1 MESEKLKIESL
12 LELIFIVESK
22 DSEIELITTVLP
34 AYIRKLN
41 CFMAGILKK
50 ATNRLE
56 EMYVLPYTF
65 KQNNAWKY
73 INDYILL
80 SNKDN
85 NNGFCE
91 LIYDDNYYY
100 VYCLADYGFLVL
112 GRKQAFDNYFK
123 NEFKFVV
130 KFFGKIL
137 SQSIEDQLRRDAE
150 KKLAEER
157 QLLRIII
164 DNIPINIYAKD
175 LEYKKTLANSAEIQ
189 HLGLHSETELLG
201 KTDFDMYG
209 SEIAKN
215 TLIEDQQVILEGRSI
230 LGEEKRVGKDRWAL
244 ISKLPLKND
253 EGIITGMVGISVDY
267 TERKKTQEQLSI
279 FLKLF
284 DNLSDAVQV
293 SFESGQLFYI
303 NKTASERLGISQ
315 NKVYEHTV
323 FDFEEIFDT
332 PESWFTHVEDVKNNE
347 YVTMYGI
354 NKNQKTDEV
363 IPVEVTVKHIVVN
376 NKGFIVAIARD
387 ITKRRK
393 AEIALQESEERKV
406 SLISS
411 MSDYVFVLNNDL
423 IFDEYHIPSNTDLF
437 FNPKRFLGKSL
448 DSMSIPQPAKSL
460 IKDTLTFCL
469 LNKSFSKTEIY
480 FDIKNKRF
488 WFELHATV
496 LKDVNG
502 SQSGVTCVARDITYR
517 KEREEIIRQQVKMQ
531 EILIQISTVYININL
546 AEVEETIQKSL
557 HDLGEFVGADRAYIF
572 DYDFVENTTSNTYE
586 WCAQDITPEIDN
598 LQKVPLEYLP
608 FWVEKHQNGLEFY
621 VEDVQ
626 SLPDEGPECLRGVLE
641 PQGIKSLLTIP
652 MLNED
657 KLLGFVGFDYV
668 NKHHKYSDKEK
679 KLLQVFS
686 QMLVNVTERKRSY
699 TLLKMQ
705 EEKYRN
711 IISNMNLGIIEF
723 DKDDNILFANDTF
736 CKISGYCDKEI
747 LTKKA
752 TLFIESIDDDEEH
765 LDVKRNKRLN
775 GMADSYEL
783 SVINNKGENRFWFVS
798 SAPNF
803 NDKNEFIGTIGIYL
817 DITDQKKL
825 EKELEQA
832 IFVAEKASKAKEVF
846 LANMSHEIRTPLNV
860 ITGMVRELG
869 KESLTQRQ
877 KSFVS
882 HSETAAYH
890 LLTIINNI
898 LDMSKIEAGEFEL
911 EHKDFSI
918 SAVAS
923 DVRSIL
929 FSKAKEKNIELV
941 IIESLEIKRS
951 LIGDAGRLRQILINL
966 MGNALKFTE
975 SGHVELK
982 VSVKKTDQYS
992 QLLLFEVNDTGI
1004 GMSEEF
1010 IHKLFDKFSQ
1020 EDGASNRRY
1029 EGTGLGMS
1037 ITKELVQLMGGNIQ
1051 ATSQKGKGTQ
1061 VFFEINLLIGDET
1074 KLVVK
1079 NIEKVEAN
1087 SFKEISVLLV
1097 EDNEMNRF
1105 IAMQSLNF
1113 VGCKVTE
1120 AENGLEAIKLLKTTK
1135 FDLVL
1140 MDIQMPEMDGVEA
1153 TQMIR
1158 NKLKLNV
1165 PIIALTA
1172 NAFKHDLDLYLSVGM
1187 DDYLIKP
1194 YSEDDLFRKIKNY
1207 GNIKLSKTKIM
1218 SNNISSEKLYDLT
1231 QINELSRGDVAFINS
1246 MLTVFKNLASQTILQ
1261 LYESYK
1267 NNDIIAI
1274 NKLAHK
1280 IKPSID
1286 SMGIVS
1292 LKDKIRTL
1300 EKFNL
1305 EENSKSK
1312 LKVLINEVSDILQR
1326 VINEM

>member
-22 DSEIELITTVLP
+22 DSELELITTVLP

-50 ATNRLE
+50 GNSQLE

-73 INDYILL
+73 INDYIYI
-80 SNKDN
+80 SSKER

-91 LIYDDNYYY
+91 LIYDENYYY
-100 VYCLADYGFLVL
+100 VYCLADYGFLIL
-112 GRKQAFDNYFK
+112 GRRQAFDNYFK
-123 NEFKFVV
+123 NEFKFAV

-137 SQSIEDQLRRDAE
+137 SQSIEDQLRREAE

-175 LEYKKTLANSAEIQ
+175 LEYKKTLANTAEIL
-189 HLGLHSETELLG
+189 HLGLHTEADLLG
-201 KTDFDMYG
+201 KTDFDLYG
-209 SEIAKN
+209 AEIAKN
-215 TLIEDQQVILEGRSI
+215 TLIEDQQVIINGQSI
-230 LGEEKRVGKDRWAL
+230 LAEEKCVGKDRWAL
-244 ISKLPLKND
+244 ISKLPLKNNQ
-253 EGIITGMVGISVDY
+253 GNITGMVGISVDY

-293 SFESGQLFYI
+293 SFENGQLFYI
-303 NKTASERLGISQ
+303 NKTASERLGILQ
-315 NKVYEHTV
+315 EKVHEHTV
-323 FDFEEIFDT
+323 FDFEKIFDT
-332 PESWFTHVEDVKNNE
+332 PESWKEHVEDIKKHE
-347 YVTMYGI
+347 YITKYGI
-354 NKNQKTDEV
+354 NINQKTKEV
-363 IPVEVTVKHIVVN
+363 LPVEVTVKHIVVN
-376 NKGFIVAIARD
+376 NKGFVVAISRD
-387 ITKRRK
+387 ITERRK

-437 FNPKRFLGKSL
+437 FNPKRFIGKSF

-460 IKDTLTFCL
+460 IKDTLTYCL
-469 LNKSFSKTEIY
+469 SNKSFSKTEIY

-517 KEREEIIRQQVKMQ
+517 KEREEVIRQQVKMQ

-546 AEVEETIQKSL
+546 AEVEKTIQNSL
-557 HDLGEFVGADRAYIF
+557 QDLGEFVGADRAYIF
-572 DYDFVENTTSNTYE
+572 DYDFIDNTTSNTYE
-586 WCAQDITPEIDN
+586 WCAQDITPEINN
-598 LQKVPLEYLP
+598 LQKVPLAYLP
-608 FWVEKHQNGLEFY
+608 YWVENHQNGLEFY
-621 VEDVQ
+621 VEDVLL
-626 SLPDEGPECLRGVLE
+626 LPDEGNECLRGILE
-641 PQGIKSLLTIP
+641 PQGIKSVLTIP
-652 MLNED
+652 MLNDD
-657 KLLGFVGFDYV
+657 KLIGFVGFDYV
-668 NKHHKYSDKEK
+668 KKQHNYSDKEK

-686 QMLVNVTERKRSY
+686 QMLVNVNERKRSY

-752 TLFIESIDDDEEH
+752 SLFIDSIDDDSQLLNE
-765 LDVKRNKRLN
+765 KRNKRLK
-775 GMADSYEL
+775 GIADSYEL
-783 SVINNKGENRFWFVS
+783 SVMNNNGENRFWFAS
-798 SAPNF
+798 IAPNY

-869 KESLTQRQ
+869 KEALTHRQ
-877 KSFVS
+877 KSFVI

-941 IIESLEIKRS
+941 IFESPEIKRS

-966 MGNALKFTE
+966 MGNAIKFTE
-975 SGHVELK
+975 VGHVELK
-982 VSVKKTDQYS
+982 VTVKKTNNDS

-1020 EDGASNRRY
+1020 EDGASNRKY

-1061 VFFEINLLIGDET
+1061 VFFEISLLIGDDT

-1079 NIEKVEAN
+1079 NLEKVEAN
-1087 SFKEISVLLV
+1087 SFNGITVLLV

-1113 VGCKVTE
+1113 VGCKVIE
-1120 AENGLEAIKLLKTTK
+1120 VDNGLEAIKQLTTND
-1135 FDLVL
+1135 FNLVL

-1153 TQMIR
+1153 TQIIR

-1194 YSEDDLFRKIKNY
+1194 YSEEDLYRKIEKY
-1207 GNIKLSKTKIM
+1207 GNIEQNKPKIM
-1218 SNNISSEKLYDLT
+1218 TNNISKVKLYDLT
-1231 QINELSRGDVAFINS
+1231 QINELSRGDIAFINS

-1261 LYESYK
+1261 LHEAYK
-1267 NNDIIAI
+1267 NNDINGI

-1292 LKDKIRTL
+1292 LKEKIRIL
-1300 EKFNL
+1300 EKYNL
-1305 EENSKSK
+1305 NENSKSNLK
-1312 LKVLINEVSDILQR
+1312 LLINEISEVLQQ
-1326 VINEM
+1326 VINEI